1 MCLCCAQA
9 GKPVFYT
16 PNLEE
21 MIHYFDSENFDL
33 NSVAR
38 ENRLISK
45 KFAHCGIT
53 LPDVEKVFQ
62 IAIDEIRNRKFIS
75 IFNIFSKLK
84 KQFSLQARTEFNK
97 YDLDH
102 SGEIEKHEF
111 KNLMQVTRTP
121 TFPKQNLFIEFKQV
135 MLIPFRLF

>member
-1 MCLCCAQA
+1 MQA

-21 MIHYFDSENFDL
+21 MIHYFDSDNFDL

-53 LPDVEKVFQ
+53 LPDVEKVPS
-62 IAIDEIRNRKFIS
+62 IKFKIVIS
-75 IFNIFSKLK
+75 IFK
-84 KQFSLQARTEFNK
+84 
-97 YDLDH
+97 
-102 SGEIEKHEF
+102 
-111 KNLMQVTRTP
+111 M
-121 TFPKQNLFIEFKQV
+121 FPKFKMTIFFAGQG
-135 MLIPFRLF
+135 